1 MLGRFRRFS
10 LILFGLVLMAQSPSP
25 APVGATGRS
34 PLPQAGSIVAQANPP
49 AKTSLAVY
57 PIKPAGSDAA
67 LATAM
72 TSLLVSELTPSPKLQ
87 VIEEA
92 LLKTVMERQGLNASD
107 ACDDTSCQ
115 VDIGKLIKA
124 QKMIVGDLTKFG
136 NKYILAVKLVDIQS
150 GVVEFTGQDKCTCT
164 EDNLDSLVA
173 AVAARVRNHFGEQ
186 LPIPALP
193 QAPAGGQAF
202 VPVQPSA
209 TPQGAQAFLPVQ
221 PQKTFQEFHPTGTKG
236 GPMVYVSDFKF
247 YIDKYEVTNQDF
259 QECVSAGACKETKKQ
274 RGFDA
279 PKQPVVYVNQDD
291 ARTYCQ
297 WAGKRL
303 PKEQEWQE
311 AAQGTDG
318 RIYPWGNDSPNCNLA
333 NYDDCKIGQ
342 TLAVGSKPAGAS
354 PYGALDMAGNVWE
367 WVEEKGGLRGG
378 GWFGNPAYLRVSHR
392 YTNYAGG
399 ARPRNDNYG
408 FRCARDGS

>member
-1 MLGRFRRFS
+1 MKVDRLKNSGKRIPSRFGF
-10 LILFGLVLMAQSPSP
+10 LALACLLLAQSQPP
-25 APVGATGRS
+25 APS
-34 PLPQAGSIVAQANPP
+34 

-124 QKMIVGDLTKFG
+124 QKLIVGDLTKFG

-202 VPVQPSA
+202 VPAQPSA

-221 PQKTFQEFHPTGTKG
+221 PQKTFQEFHPPGAKG
-236 GPMVYVSDFKF
+236 GPMVLVLDFKF
-247 YIDKYEVTNQDF
+247 YIDKFEVTNQDY
-259 QECVSAGACKETKKQ
+259 QECVTAGACKKTKQKS
-274 RGFDA
+274 GFDG
-279 PKQPVVYVNQDD
+279 PKQPVVFVNQDE

-303 PKEQEWQE
+303 PKDQEWQE

-318 RIYPWGNDSPNCNLA
+318 RIYPWGNQEPNCSLA
-333 NYDDCKIGQ
+333 NYSSCASGTI
-342 TLAVGSKPAGAS
+342 LVGSKPAGAS
-354 PYGALDMAGNVWE
+354 PYGALDMAGNAWE
-367 WVEEKGGLRGG
+367 WVEETGVGRGG
-378 GWFGNPAYLRVSHR
+378 GWDYDPAYLRVTTRDR
-392 YTNYAGG
+392 YSASTRTTTYYGG
-399 ARPRNDNYG
+399 G
-408 FRCARDGS
+408 FRCVRDGSP